1 MSVYTHTIILMTTP
15 ICQSSSSPSISI
27 VALSFGIHSN
37 TFSKAE
43 RLLLCN
49 IDRSHEKRT
58 QKRVRNNECGREG
71 VIINEDGEYNSIP
84 EAQSRNTSGV
94 ILEN

>member
-1 MSVYTHTIILMTTP
+1 MTTP
-15 ICQSSSSPSISI
+15 ICQTSSSPSISI
-27 VALSFGIHSN
+27 APLSFGIHGN
-37 TFSKAE
+37 TFSKSG

-49 IDRSHEKRT
+49 TDRSHEKKT
-58 QKRVRNNECGREG
+58 QKRERNNDCGREG
-71 VIINEDGEYNSIP
+71 VIFSEEGENSSTP